1 MLSSSRQSSPSGRSD
16 HSDQQF
22 MRVVIVED
30 DVRMRSALGS
40 ILRGLGAKVL
50 AEIADGQAAL
60 ERLADKKAEHPD
72 LILTDCQM
80 PRLDGISLVRR
91 LRARGDR
98 TPVIMIS
105 GQHEPQ
111 IKAMALAA
119 GVSLY
124 LFKPLSTASL
134 QRAIGQTLGG
144 AAA

>member
-1 MLSSSRQSSPSGRSD
+1 MTI
-16 HSDQQF
+16 
-22 MRVVIVED
+22 VIVED
-30 DVRMRSALGS
+30 HAQTRSALGVL
-40 ILRGLGAKVL
+40 LRGLGADVL
-50 AEIADGQAAL
+50 AEAPDGQAAL
-60 ERLADKKAEHPD
+60 ELLATQHPD

-80 PRLDGISLVRR
+80 PRLDGIGLVRR
-91 LRARGDR
+91 LRARGDH

-111 IKAMALAA
+111 IKAMAMAA
-119 GVSLY
+119 GVSHY